1 MMFERNDAGFNAI
14 RKQAQ
19 FANMAKS
26 KAESI
31 AAAANAIPSTTDPAT
46 EEPYYEVFEA
56 GDGSRARYRVATA
69 SLRAQRHEAR
79 TLALEQ
85 GFSAATSG

>member
-1 MMFERNDAGFNAI
+1 MRFDPNYAGFSAI
-14 RKQAQ
+14 RKQVQ
-19 FANMAKS
+19 FANMAKA

-46 EEPYYEVFEA
+46 DEPYYEVFEA

-69 SLRAQRHEAR
+69 SLRAQRHEAK
-79 TLALEQ
+79 TQALQ
-85 GFSAATSG
+85 RALSSGG

>member
-26 KAESI
+26 KAEAI

-56 GDGSRARYRVATA
+56 GDGARARYRVATA
-69 SLRAQRHEAR
+69 SLRAQRHEMR
-79 TLALEQ
+79 TQALQ
-85 GFSAATSG
+85 RALSSGG

>member
-1 MMFERNDAGFNAI
+1 MMFERNDAGFNAL
-14 RKQAQ
+14 RKAAE
-19 FANMAKS
+19 FDSWAKRE
-26 KAESI
+26 AEAI
-31 AAAANAIPSTTDPAT
+31 AATD
-46 EEPYYEVFEA
+46 EPYYEVFEA

>member
-14 RKQAQ
+14 RKAAE
-19 FANMAKS
+19 FDSWAKRE
-26 KAESI
+26 AEAI

-46 EEPYYEVFEA
+46 DEPYYEVFEA
-56 GDGSRARYRVATA
+56 GDGSRARYRVATT